1 MEVDKPPFLRLPPE
15 LLSEI
20 FERIRWD
27 TPRNFKFPAM
37 SSRSSPLVLGGVCSY
52 WRSVSLSTP
61 TLWSCFQIFI
71 QAGDSEESEL
81 SSAPHLELLR
91 LWLKRSANVPIA
103 FALNNVE
110 CKHPSP
116 RVFTYLDEILL
127 HCAHWGYADLFLPV
141 PCLSRIRGPMPLLQ
155 HVSITP
161 TRLPN
166 DDEHIQVID
175 DAPRLTSVLIGE
187 CFMPGNMHLPWTG
200 LTKLEARCI
209 YEYELVH
216 VLGLAT
222 NLVHCVASIMDSGE
236 PSPPAALVAPSRLR
250 YLRLAAHSESIE
262 SWLPSI
268 FTPSLT
274 LPALEVLIIDYPP
287 NWIKRSEMDCLEEVI
302 VRSGCVLKE
311 LRLPDS
317 PLVRSDAAEGI
328 PWLESVIFITSLAL
342 RSYLPRA

>member
-1 MEVDKPPFLRLPPE
+1 MEAEKQPLVLRLPPE

-20 FERIRWD
+20 FERIQWD
-27 TPRNFKFPAM
+27 PPRNFKFPTM

-71 QAGDSEESEL
+71 QPRELPRASSE
-81 SSAPHLELLR
+81 PHLELLR
-91 LWLKRSANVPIA
+91 LWLQRSANTPITFA
-103 FALNNVE
+103 FSNVE
-110 CKHPSP
+110 WNYPSP

-127 HCAHWGYADLFLPV
+127 HCTQWRHADLLLPV

-155 HVSITP
+155 HLSITP
-161 TRLPN
+161 TRSPN

-187 CFMPGNMHLPWTG
+187 CFMPENIHLPWTG
-200 LTKLEARCI
+200 LTKLVAGCI

-216 VLGLAT
+216 ILDLAV
-222 NLVHCVASIMDSGE
+222 NLVHCVASIMDSGG
-236 PSPPAALVAPSRLR
+236 PSPPAALATPLRLR
-250 YLRLAAHSESIE
+250 YLTLAAHSDSLES
-262 SWLPSI
+262 SLPSI
-268 FTPSLT
+268 FTPLLT
-274 LPALEVLIIDYPP
+274 LPALEVLIIDYPVH
-287 NWIKRSEMDCLEEVI
+287 WIQRSEMDCLQEVI

-328 PWLESVIFITSLAL
+328 SWLNGATFITPLAL
-342 RSYLPRA
+342 SSHPHRA